1 MIVLDASAVVDYVLW
16 IGAAERI
23 AQRISGTGEAMHAPY
38 LLDIEVAHALRR
50 YALRGALSPARGA
63 EALIDVADLRLR
75 RYPHVPLLPR
85 IWELRGNL
93 SAFDAAYVALAEALD
108 APLVTSDAALGRA
121 PGHNARIEVFAR
133 S

>member
-23 AQRISGTGEAMHAPY
+23 ARRISTGEAMHAPY

-50 YALRGALSPARGA
+50 YALRGALAPARGA
-63 EALIDVADLRLR
+63 EALADVAQLRLR
-75 RYPHVPLLPR
+75 RYPHLPLLPR
-85 IWELRGNL
+85 IWALRENL
-93 SAFDAAYVALAEALD
+93 STFDAAYVALAEALD
-108 APLVTSDAALGRA
+108 APLVTSDAALARA
-121 PGHNARIEVFAR
+121 PGHSARIEVFA

>member
-23 AQRISGTGEAMHAPY
+23 AQRISRTGEAMHAPY

-50 YALRGALSPARGA
+50 YTLRGVLSPARGA
-63 EALIDVADLRLR
+63 EALADLAELRLR
-75 RYPHVPLLPR
+75 RYPHLPLLPR
-85 IWELRGNL
+85 IWELRENL

-108 APLVTSDAALGRA
+108 APLVTSDSALGRA
-121 PGHNARIEVFAR
+121 PGHSAQIEVFAG
-133 S
+133 

>member
-23 AQRISGTGEAMHAPY
+23 AKRISRTGEEILAPY

-63 EALIDVADLRLR
+63 EALSDVAELRLR
-75 RYPHVPLLPR
+75 RYPHLPLLPR
-85 IWELRGNL
+85 IWELRENL

-108 APLVTSDAALGRA
+108 APLVTSDAAIARA
-121 PGHNARIEVFAR
+121 PGHHARIEVFAG
-133 S
+133 

>member
-1 MIVLDASAVVDYVLW
+1 VIVLDASAVVDYVLW

-23 AQRISGTGEAMHAPY
+23 ARRISTGEAMHAPY

-63 EALIDVADLRLR
+63 EALSDVAQLRLR
-75 RYPHVPLLPR
+75 RYPHLPLLPR
-85 IWELRGNL
+85 IWALRENL

-108 APLVTSDAALGRA
+108 APLVTSDAALARA
-121 PGHNARIEVFAR
+121 PGHSARVEVFA

>member
-1 MIVLDASAVVDYVLW
+1 VIVLDASAVVDYVLW

-23 AQRISGTGEAMHAPY
+23 AKRISTGEAMHAPY

-63 EALIDVADLRLR
+63 EALTDVSELRLW
-75 RYPHVPLLPR
+75 RYPHLPLLPR

-108 APLVTSDAALGRA
+108 APLVTSDASLSRA
-121 PGHNARIEVFAR
+121 PGHRAQIEVFAA
-133 S
+133 